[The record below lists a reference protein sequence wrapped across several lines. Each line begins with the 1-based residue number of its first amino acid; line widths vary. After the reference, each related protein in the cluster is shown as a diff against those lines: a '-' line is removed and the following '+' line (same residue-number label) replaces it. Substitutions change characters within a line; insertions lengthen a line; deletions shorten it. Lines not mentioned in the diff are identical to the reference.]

1 MEQATPLQT
10 IPGNVHQV
18 LVWSILQKDKENKT
32 TSKNNGNLCQNLQS
46 CAKFRSYLFGA
57 YYSNK

>member
-32 TSKNNGNLCQNLQS
+32 TSKNNGKL
-46 CAKFRSYLFGA
+46 
-57 YYSNK
+57 